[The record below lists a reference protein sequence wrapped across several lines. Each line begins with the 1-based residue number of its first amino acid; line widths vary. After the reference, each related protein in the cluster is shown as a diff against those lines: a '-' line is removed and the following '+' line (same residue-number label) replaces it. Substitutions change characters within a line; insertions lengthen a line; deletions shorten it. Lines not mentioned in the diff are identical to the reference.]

1 MTRPCSWSQVSGTVP
16 GSKPWAYRLRW
27 FIHILVAMSSVQ
39 PCTTHISLCPW
50 VCVVCRGSGT
60 RLGSDV
66 NFCCETDNE
75 DGSCEG
81 GSTLDAVVLE
91 PRKVMTFEFLIVKLF
106 IKR

>member
-1 MTRPCSWSQVSGTVP
+1 
-16 GSKPWAYRLRW
+16 
-27 FIHILVAMSSVQ
+27 MSSVQ

-50 VCVVCRGSGT
+50 VRVVCGGSGT

-81 GSTLDAVVLE
+81 GSTIDAVELHNSDDGE
-91 PRKVMTFEFLIVKLF
+91 TGC
-106 IKR
+106 